1 MRKLLSI
8 AVIVMAALAL
18 AATASARPYEVMSTT
33 ASKLG
38 FGKVGI
44 TTATGV
50 VTVNSS
56 NSGIHLDTL
65 RLAPTDPADSSPAP
79 VTDPEVTGTIASN
92 IVDGSFGQG
101 GVFAPISGAAMSQP
115 LTQNVL
121 AIGGIARV
129 CLASPGCGSSLPLLL
144 TTTTGGTAMNTIGLG
159 IGGIVTVGFPGPVRV
174 SLVNAPWQLKTAT
187 RIQSTA
193 NGVQI
198 TRMHHGFVH
207 GPASNTSSTAKAS
220 GVVQLITP
228 VQVFTKGIAGNTTK
242 LALFTSV
249 TLHFVPEPGLMLLLG
264 SGVVGLALLGRSRM
278 RK

>member
-1 MRKLLSI
+1 MKKLLSF
-8 AVIVMAALAL
+8 AVIGMVTLAF
-18 AATASARPYEVMSTT
+18 AVTASARPYEVTSSTGT
-33 ASKLG
+33 KLG

-44 TTATGV
+44 TTGTGV

-65 RLAPTDPADSSPAP
+65 RLAPTDPADSAPAP
-79 VTDPEVTGTIASN
+79 VTDPETTGTIASN
-92 IVDGSFGQG
+92 IVDGGAGAG
-101 GVFAPISGAAMSQP
+101 GTFAPISGAAMSQP
-115 LTQNVL
+115 LTQNIL
-121 AIGGIARV
+121 ALGGVARV
-129 CLASPGCGSSLPLLL
+129 CLVVAGCGSSLPLVL
-144 TTTTGGTAMNTIGLG
+144 TQNNGATGVGVGGT
-159 IGGIVTVGFPGPVRV
+159 VTVGFPGPIRI
-174 SLVNAPWQLKTAT
+174 SLQNSPWQLKTAT

-193 NGVQI
+193 NGVTI

-207 GPASNTSSTAKAS
+207 GPASNTSSTAKPS

-228 VQVFTKGIAGNTTK
+228 IQVLTKGIAGNSTK
-242 LALFTSV
+242 ISLFTSI